1 MRGFVTLKKLKQAP
15 FSFLSLSQGWVLVAS
30 VFVLH
35 ITSPSGGSRHSFAW
49 QCICHESAQLL
60 YWAVGKVGLIKHSL
74 SRHCVRLFLR
84 PVPRVITF
92 V

>member
-1 MRGFVTLKKLKQAP
+1 MRGFVTLKKLKQAT
-15 FSFLSLSQGWVLVAS
+15 FQILSLSQGWVLVAS

-35 ITSPSGGSRHSFAW
+35 ITSPSDGSRHSFAW
-49 QCICHESAQLL
+49 QCICYESAQIH
-60 YWAVGKVGLIKHSL
+60 YWAAGKIGLIEHSL

-84 PVPRVITF
+84 QVPRVNTF